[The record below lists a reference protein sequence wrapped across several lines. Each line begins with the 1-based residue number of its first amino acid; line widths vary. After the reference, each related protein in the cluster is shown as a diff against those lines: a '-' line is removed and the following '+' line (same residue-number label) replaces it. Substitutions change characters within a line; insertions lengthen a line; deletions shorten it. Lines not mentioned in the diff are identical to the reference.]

1 MWSKAKGSCI
11 RIHKMPG
18 ATSKA
23 WPNAGRVSPK
33 GKLSAFS
40 PAGAG
45 ETGVVTAGTEAEVM
59 KWGTCFCPKGAESC
73 IIDVYVNVN
82 YIDGIV
88 KRSVM
93 TFCRLCAIGNQHG
106 KSIFNQ

>member
-1 MWSKAKGSCI
+1 
-11 RIHKMPG
+11 MPG
-18 ATSKA
+18 ATSSASPKA
-23 WPNAGRVSPK
+23 GNVSPM

-40 PAGAG
+40 PTKAGACG
-45 ETGVVTAGTEAEVM
+45 EELAVAEAEVM
-59 KWGTCFCPKGAESC
+59 KLWTGFCPRGAESC

-88 KRSVM
+88 KRGLK
-93 TFCRLCAIGNQHG
+93 TFCRLCANGNQHG

>member
-1 MWSKAKGSCI
+1 M
-11 RIHKMPG
+11 
-18 ATSKA
+18 
-23 WPNAGRVSPK
+23 

-40 PAGAG
+40 PVKAGAFG
-45 ETGVVTAGTEAEVM
+45 EVLEGAESEVM
-59 KWGTCFCPKGAESC
+59 KLWTSFCPTGAESC

-88 KRSVM
+88 KRRLK